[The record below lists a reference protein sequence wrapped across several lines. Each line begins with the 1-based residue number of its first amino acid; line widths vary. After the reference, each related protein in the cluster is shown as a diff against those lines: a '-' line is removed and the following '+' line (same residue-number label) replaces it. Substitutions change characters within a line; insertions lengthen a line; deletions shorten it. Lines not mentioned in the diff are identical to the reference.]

1 MAWLAWRV
9 RRGMFALAS
18 TLGAAC
24 GLSEVGDAP
33 AEGGT
38 APSGTPDSAALDA
51 TAGDSSA
58 SDGAPDGSA
67 RDTEGPPDG
76 GTGRDASPES
86 SAPDASGDA
95 PGDSAKPADAADGAP
110 AVIAVVQTGNSDES
124 NPVTV
129 TLAPTK
135 AQSFLAVLAAYL
147 PGQSVQSVTDNAPG
161 GSNHYVSAN
170 VRSMAAQQD
179 AEIWYARD
187 ANPGATSVVV
197 TVTTGGSFEVWV
209 MEATGLAASG
219 GADQGQIGSGGPTTT
234 VVAPAVTPSA
244 TPALIVAAVCS
255 NQTLG
260 SVVSGNP
267 FVGLAV
273 QNGNGAAYYVPT
285 TPGAYGPV
293 YHNSFAA
300 WNASV
305 AAFR

>member
-1 MAWLAWRV
+1 MIV
-9 RRGMFALAS
+9 LAS

-33 AEGGT
+33 VEGGT
-38 APSGTPDSAALDA
+38 VQSSTPDSAASDA
-51 TAGDSSA
+51 TAAGDSST
-58 SDGAPDGSA
+58 SDGAADGSA
-67 RDTEGPPDG
+67 TDTDG
-76 GTGRDASPES
+76 AGDGATARDASSES
-86 SAPDASGDA
+86 SVQDASADA
-95 PGDSAKPADAADGAP
+95 PPDSAKAVDAADGAP
-110 AVIAVVQTGNSDES
+110 GVIAVVQTGNNSQS

-170 VRSMAAQQD
+170 LRSMAGQQD

-209 MEATGLAASG
+209 VEATGLAASG
-219 GADQGQIGSGGPTTT
+219 GPDEGQIGSGGPTTT
-234 VVAPAVTPSA
+234 VVAPTVTPSA

-260 SVVSGNP
+260 SVVAGNP